1 VFAWFV
7 ANMCFAYFG
16 MCILSG
22 ALDILSDHVLKG
34 GWLSGNLPCVNCA
47 IMSAQVDV
55 RLNTF
60 FFLMK

>member
-1 VFAWFV
+1 
-7 ANMCFAYFG
+7 MCFAYFG